1 MMEKLDEKR
10 WKNTSVTRITL
21 FIINF
26 LVIVFMSIV
35 SSNTIG
41 LICENYM
48 AREFIEKL
56 KSVPTVAWK
65 MPVFSMMFLLLL
77 SLSVIIREIYFKKNQ
92 FALHIFC
99 IFDILLCI
107 GIMVYLNMD
116 YNGILFIAI
125 ANIVTY
131 IDGKKRKS
139 LFILAIIIIYVSL
152 DYNILSIKI
161 NLFNINDYLQYYTSL
176 QRLYFFSIKNILNS
190 TNEIIFIVF
199 MIQIIQSGKDEN
211 KKISELYSKLY
222 KSSEKLEVI
231 NIQLQDYARKSQETA
246 KIKERNR
253 LAREIHDTI
262 GHTLTGIAT
271 GLEACIALS
280 EINISKMKLQM
291 IKISELARSGLLDV
305 RRSMNELRPDA
316 LERYSL
322 IAAISKLSKDINEC
336 TNTKVEIQIVGQV
349 YKMGADEEETVYRIV
364 QEGITN
370 AVRHGAASEIIVTL
384 EFSKNNLQIKIEDDG
399 IGAEEIQEGFG
410 LRHIRERVEMLGGEV
425 SFGGNGAEGFIIFTD
440 LPIRR
445 KINND

>member
-1 MMEKLDEKR
+1 MEKLDEKR
-10 WKNTSVTRITL
+10 WKNTSGTRITL

-26 LVIVFMSIV
+26 FVIVFMSIV

-77 SLSVIIREIYFKKNQ
+77 SLSVVIREIYFKKSQ
-92 FALHIFC
+92 FALYVFC
-99 IFDILLCI
+99 TFDILLCI

-190 TNEIIFIVF
+190 INEIIFIVF

-291 IKISELARSGLLDV
+291 IKISELARAGLVDV

-316 LERYSL
+316 LERFSL
-322 IAAISKLSKDINEC
+322 IAAISKLSEDINEC

-399 IGAEEIQEGFG
+399 IGAEKIQEGFG

-425 SFGGNGAEGFIIFTD
+425 SFGGNGADGFTIFAD

-445 KINND
+445 KISND

>member
-1 MMEKLDEKR
+1 MEKLDEKR